1 MNCFHYTTGACAI
14 RFEMVA
20 KATQTVVFAMSVT
33 RLVTA
38 TVIAQPFPE
47 ENPVLVG
54 KHRPWLSIAKVSG
67 AL

>member
-1 MNCFHYTTGACAI
+1 
-14 RFEMVA
+14 VA
-20 KATQTVVFAMSVT
+20 RATRTVVFVIAVT
-33 RLVTA
+33 LLVSA
-38 TVIAQPFPE
+38 TGIAQPFPE

>member
-1 MNCFHYTTGACAI
+1 MNCFPYTTGACAV
-14 RFEMVA
+14 RLARVA
-20 KATQTVVFAMSVT
+20 RATRTVVFVIAVT
-33 RLVTA
+33 LLVSA
-38 TVIAQPFPE
+38 TGIAQPFPE